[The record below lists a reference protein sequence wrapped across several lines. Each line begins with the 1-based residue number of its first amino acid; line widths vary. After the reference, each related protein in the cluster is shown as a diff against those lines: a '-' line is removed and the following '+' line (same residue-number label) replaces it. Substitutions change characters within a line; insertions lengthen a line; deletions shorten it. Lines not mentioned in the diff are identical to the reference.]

1 MASKRDCA
9 LEKAVMSALS
19 FAWNMKMGSFGR
31 FAPLDFYAFR
41 NDRLVGLMEL
51 KTHPYD
57 IGKYPTTQLNLR
69 KWGWL
74 RLYKDLGVKVLYL
87 KMFGKDLY
95 YIDVDDIK
103 VDDAIRMGGCHKYV
117 KSVTDIEPVINIP
130 VDDFKFVMQ
139 VVTLAEYEELT
150 RLDQLKPLPKPK
162 AFDHKKY
169 HAKKKEEMKAVAAQ
183 QKGLGD
189 LLNGNAGM

>member
-1 MASKRDCA
+1 
-9 LEKAVMSALS
+9 LS

-41 NDRLVGLMEL
+41 NNKLVGLMEL
-51 KTHPYD
+51 KTHPYGV
-57 IGKYPTTQLNLR
+57 GKYPTTQLNLR

-87 KMFGKDLY
+87 KMFGQDLY
-95 YIDVDDIK
+95 YIDVDDI
-103 VDDAIRMGGCHKYV
+103 VVEDAIKMGGCHRYV
-117 KSVTDIEPVINIP
+117 KSQTDIEPVIHIP

-139 VVTLAEYEELT
+139 VVTLQEYE
-150 RLDQLKPLPKPK
+150 RLSALDELKPLPKPK

-169 HAKKKEEMKAVAAQ
+169 HARKKAEMMEVVALQKKTQKESESCGEAIET
-183 QKGLGD
+183 
-189 LLNGNAGM
+189 